1 MAAMLPRSS
10 TGPPG
15 FPWSRTDNPNP
26 RYTTDQDSKIS
37 ITRTQSESQG
47 NFSKLYSADAIPEF
61 DEYGAELGKEAKVW
75 KVYVNETDR
84 WDAEL
89 VDGWNKS
96 LDVILVFAALF
107 SAISTT
113 FLIESS
119 SRLRADPT
127 DTSTETLLIISR
139 TLLAISNN
147 TRAPDLDNP
156 FNVNPEGTTF
166 KPSNSAIIINAMW
179 YLSLSLSVATSF
191 LAMLAKD
198 WCHSFM
204 AGRNGHPCVQARRR
218 QQKWNMIKH
227 WKMRE
232 IIRILPSLIHLSLFL
247 FAIGLC
253 IDVWETN
260 IGVAIPVIGITGLA
274 VVFYAW
280 SSLTAIWVHDFPYT
294 TIISKVFRSKPAMV
308 IARWAFGWTLLPVVN
323 RLSSFIRWW
332 DEENDRIPL
341 LDAPLDYLIRLFRQW
356 QYRLRS
362 FVGLDAPCLMQK
374 ENPEQDIITSS
385 ALGWLI
391 EHCEVPRS
399 VEIALQAIAGAS
411 VRLPPEPLKKCKA
424 ALQISR
430 RLVSGHLY
438 KKTESGYENPAISLY
453 VRALSFMN
461 STPQDNLQPN
471 SDADT
476 RKMDV
481 MVWDLQFENENRVA
495 ELIIEGHFEPDDRHL
510 EALRIGGTAASLSL
524 RLLDDGRDA
533 RAAPDFKRIIE
544 LLQQH
549 VERRSGEHGLHRA
562 ACLSLVN
569 AAILF
574 SACSTGTK
582 ASGILA
588 GSRGVSSSD
597 RRWARID
604 QALIGVPQ
612 YLRSLGSFTSLPM
625 RPNPNPERL
634 TDREM
639 TSTPKHHT
647 IRMEETLEELV
658 RDDEKAMID

>member
-1 MAAMLPRSS
+1 MAAMLPRTS
-10 TGPPG
+10 TGRPG
-15 FPWSRTDNPNP
+15 FPWNRTDNPNP

-47 NFSKLYSADAIPEF
+47 NFSKLYSADTIPKF
-61 DEYGAELGKEAKVW
+61 DEYGAELGKEARVW
-75 KVYVNETDR
+75 KVYIDETDR

-96 LDVILVFAALF
+96 LDVILVFVSGFVLGN
-107 SAISTT
+107 
-113 FLIESS
+113 LNH
-119 SRLRADPT
+119 
-127 DTSTETLLIISR
+127 

-204 AGRNGHPCVQARRR
+204 AGRTGHPCVQARRR

-232 IIRILPSLIHLSLFL
+232 IIRILPSLIHLSLCIL

-280 SSLTAIWVHDFPYT
+280 SSLTAIWVHNFPYT
-294 TIISKVFRSKPAMV
+294 TIISKVFRSKPAV
-308 IARWAFGWTLLPVVN
+308 AIARWAFGWTLLPFVN
-323 RLSSFIRWW
+323 KVSSFIRWCS
-332 DEENDRIPL
+332 EENDWIPL
-341 LDAPLDYLIRLFRQW
+341 LDAPLDYLIRLFRKW
-356 QYRLRS
+356 QRMLRS

-374 ENPEQDIITSS
+374 ENPEQDIITSL
-385 ALGWLI
+385 ALCWLI

-399 VEIALQAIAGAS
+399 VEIALQAIAGAG
-411 VRLPPEPLKKCKA
+411 VRLPLEPLEKCKA
-424 ALQISR
+424 SLQISR
-430 RLVSGHLY
+430 RLVLGHLY
-438 KKTESGYENPAISLY
+438 KKTESGSKNPAISLY

-461 STPQDNLQPN
+461 STPHQDNLQPN
-471 SDADT
+471 SDTDT

-481 MVWDLQFENENRVA
+481 MVWDLQFENE
-495 ELIIEGHFEPDDRHL
+495 
-510 EALRIGGTAASLSL
+510 
-524 RLLDDGRDA
+524 
-533 RAAPDFKRIIE
+533 K
-544 LLQQH
+544 
-549 VERRSGEHGLHRA
+549 
-562 ACLSLVN
+562 
-569 AAILF
+569 
-574 SACSTGTK
+574 
-582 ASGILA
+582 
-588 GSRGVSSSD
+588 
-597 RRWARID
+597 
-604 QALIGVPQ
+604 
-612 YLRSLGSFTSLPM
+612 
-625 RPNPNPERL
+625 
-634 TDREM
+634 
-639 TSTPKHHT
+639 
-647 IRMEETLEELV
+647 
-658 RDDEKAMID
+658 